1 LSLNTNMNQHIEC
14 GGSGQ
19 ISPFPGFSDP
29 KEFQHVP
36 PPPGGQESMDGGQPG
51 IPYGASA
58 VPDFSQLIAELELI
72 RLLGRGGSP
81 TPRAQRAV
89 CRRWVDRHAIPT
101 VRLGR
106 SRFYSR
112 REVLKA
118 LVAVPPP
125 GSPRPWDLRND
136 IAASFATFRM
146 SLESESQ
153 L

>member
-1 LSLNTNMNQHIEC
+1 
-14 GGSGQ
+14 
-19 ISPFPGFSDP
+19 
-29 KEFQHVP
+29 
-36 PPPGGQESMDGGQPG
+36 MDGGQPG